1 MDYLLN
7 GRFKNIKFISLYRF
21 LNTAEIAPFVSG
33 SNLTFFVPTD
43 AAFERLG
50 FDILPDDILGSE
62 MGVKML
68 LNHFVK
74 GRLYDR
80 DLKND
85 MLFETV
91 GGETLRIRRMGSNV
105 TVNQANI
112 IESEVFVYNLGT
124 MFYLDDVLYS
134 NYLLGN
140 PPVTTTTTSAA
151 VTNNPGQQKTTA
163 QVIAGSTAADAELV
177 PNEITVPNGTEEDF
191 LMDDDEIIT
200 PRALPV
206 IVNVV
211 KRAN

>member
-1 MDYLLN
+1 M
-7 GRFKNIKFISLYRF
+7 
-21 LNTAEIAPFVSG
+21 
-33 SNLTFFVPTD
+33 TFFVPTD
-43 AAFERLG
+43 AAFEKLG

-80 DLKND
+80 DLQNEIA
-85 MLFETV
+85 FETI
-91 GGETLRIRRMGSNV
+91 GGETLKISRRGSNV

-124 MFYLDDVLYS
+124 MFYIDDVLYS

-140 PPVTTTTTSAA
+140 PPLTTTTTPAA
-151 VTNNPGQQKTTA
+151 TTTA
-163 QVIAGSTAADAELV
+163 TTPRGSTTMASKGSTAADAELV
-177 PNEITVPNGTEEDF
+177 PKGITEQDDDF
-191 LMDDDEIIT
+191 LLDDDEIIT

-206 IVNVV
+206 LVNVV
-211 KRAN
+211 GAKQEN

>member
-1 MDYLLN
+1 M
-7 GRFKNIKFISLYRF
+7 
-21 LNTAEIAPFVSG
+21 
-33 SNLTFFVPTD
+33 TFFVPTD
-43 AAFERLG
+43 AAFEKLG

-80 DLKND
+80 DLQNEIA
-85 MLFETV
+85 FETI
-91 GGETLRIRRMGSNV
+91 GGETLKISRRGSNV

-124 MFYLDDVLYS
+124 MFYIDDVLYS

-140 PPVTTTTTSAA
+140 PPLTTTTTQAA
-151 VTNNPGQQKTTA
+151 TTTA
-163 QVIAGSTAADAELV
+163 TTPRGSTTMASKGSTAADAELV
-177 PNEITVPNGTEEDF
+177 PKGITEQDDDF
-191 LMDDDEIIT
+191 LLDDDEIIT

-206 IVNVV
+206 LVNVV
-211 KRAN
+211 GAKQEN

>member
-1 MDYLLN
+1 MI
-7 GRFKNIKFISLYRF
+7 FFSSF

-50 FDILPDDILGSE
+50 LDILPDDILGSQ
-62 MGVKML
+62 MGVKLL

-80 DLKND
+80 DLKD
-85 MLFETV
+85 GVEFETV
-91 GGETLRIRRMGSNV
+91 GGEVLKIHRRSDSNV

-112 IESEVFVYNLGT
+112 IESEMFVYNLGT
-124 MFYLDDVLYS
+124 MFYVDDVLYS

-140 PPVTTTTTSAA
+140 PPATTTTTTATIRSSA
-151 VTNNPGQQKTTA
+151 T
-163 QVIAGSTAADAELV
+163 TAADAELV
-177 PNEITVPNGTEEDF
+177 PSNEMVVTKPSVVVVTEEGEDF
-191 LMDDDEIIT
+191 LMDEDEIIT

-206 IVNVV
+206 LVNLV
-211 KRAN
+211 KKQEGN

>member
-1 MDYLLN
+1 M
-7 GRFKNIKFISLYRF
+7 
-21 LNTAEIAPFVSG
+21 
-33 SNLTFFVPTD
+33 PTD
-43 AAFERLG
+43 AAFEKLG

-80 DLKND
+80 DLQNEIA
-85 MLFETV
+85 FETI
-91 GGETLRIRRMGSNV
+91 GGETLKISRRGSNV

-124 MFYLDDVLYS
+124 MFYIDDVLYS

-140 PPVTTTTTSAA
+140 PPLTTTTTQAA
-151 VTNNPGQQKTTA
+151 TTTA
-163 QVIAGSTAADAELV
+163 TTPRGSTTMASKGSTAADAELV
-177 PNEITVPNGTEEDF
+177 PKGITEQDDDF
-191 LMDDDEIIT
+191 LLDDDEIIT

-206 IVNVV
+206 LVNVV
-211 KRAN
+211 GAKQEN

>member
-1 MDYLLN
+1 M
-7 GRFKNIKFISLYRF
+7 
-21 LNTAEIAPFVSG
+21 
-33 SNLTFFVPTD
+33 PTD
-43 AAFERLG
+43 AAFEKLG

-80 DLKND
+80 DLQNEIA
-85 MLFETV
+85 FETI
-91 GGETLRIRRMGSNV
+91 GGETLKISRRGSNV

-124 MFYLDDVLYS
+124 MFYIDDVLYS

-140 PPVTTTTTSAA
+140 PPLTTTTTPAA
-151 VTNNPGQQKTTA
+151 TTTA
-163 QVIAGSTAADAELV
+163 TTPRGSTTMASKGSTAADAELV
-177 PNEITVPNGTEEDF
+177 PKGITEQDDDF
-191 LMDDDEIIT
+191 LLDDDEIIT

-206 IVNVV
+206 LVNVV
-211 KRAN
+211 GAKQEN

>member
-1 MDYLLN
+1 M
-7 GRFKNIKFISLYRF
+7 
-21 LNTAEIAPFVSG
+21 
-33 SNLTFFVPTD
+33 PTD

-80 DLKND
+80 DLQNEIA
-85 MLFETV
+85 FETV
-91 GGETLRIRRMGSNV
+91 GGETLKIRRRATNV

-124 MFYLDDVLYS
+124 MFYIDDVLFS

-140 PPVTTTTTSAA
+140 PPVTTQATPATKVTTVAGRA
-151 VTNNPGQQKTTA
+151 TTP
-163 QVIAGSTAADAELV
+163 QIQTGTGSTAADAELV
-177 PNEITVPNGTEEDF
+177 PNEVTIGPSHTEYDF
-191 LMDDDEIIT
+191 SLDEDEIIT

-206 IVNVV
+206 MNVVNVGAQ
-211 KRAN
+211 KQNN

>member
-1 MDYLLN
+1 M
-7 GRFKNIKFISLYRF
+7 
-21 LNTAEIAPFVSG
+21 SG

-43 AAFERLG
+43 TAFERLG

-80 DLKND
+80 DLQND
-85 MLFETV
+85 MFFETI
-91 GGETLRIRRMGSNV
+91 GGETLRIQRKESNV

-124 MFYLDDVLYS
+124 MFYIDDVLYS

-140 PPVTTTTTSAA
+140 PPMTTTVPAKVTPTPTT
-151 VTNNPGQQKTTA
+151 QTTA
-163 QVIAGSTAADAELV
+163 GGKGSTAADSELV
-177 PNEITVPNGTEEDF
+177 PNVVTEANGSEDDF
-191 LMDDDEIIT
+191 LMDEDEVIT

-206 IVNVV
+206 LV
-211 KRAN
+211 KMVAAPTQGVR

>member
-1 MDYLLN
+1 MNLLN
-7 GRFKNIKFISLYRF
+7 LIIVFLRCRF

-80 DLKND
+80 DLQNGIT
-85 MLFETV
+85 FETV
-91 GGETLRIRRMGSNV
+91 GGETLTIHRQGSNV
-105 TVNQANI
+105 TVNQAII

-124 MFYLDDVLYS
+124 MFYVNDVLFS

-140 PPVTTTTTSAA
+140 PPPPPPPTPVTTTTSQGTTADVKGTTTTGGQAA
-151 VTNNPGQQKTTA
+151 VP
-163 QVIAGSTAADAELV
+163 GSTAADAELV
-177 PNEITVPNGTEEDF
+177 PVATEYDF
-191 LMDDDEIIT
+191 MLDDDEIVT

-206 IVNVV
+206 LVNVV
-211 KRAN
+211 APHQN

>member
-1 MDYLLN
+1 MYCYVLLH
-7 GRFKNIKFISLYRF
+7 FRF

-80 DLKND
+80 DLQNEIV
-85 MLFETV
+85 FETV
-91 GGETLRIRRMGSNV
+91 GGEMLKIRREGLSNV

-124 MFYLDDVLYS
+124 MFYIDDVLYS

-140 PPVTTTTTSAA
+140 PPTTTATTPGSK
-151 VTNNPGQQKTTA
+151 VTIPVGQTTVYA
-163 QVIAGSTAADAELV
+163 GIAGSTAADAELV
-177 PNEITVPNGTEEDF
+177 PNVITVPNGGHEDEF
-191 LMDDDEIIT
+191 LLDEDEIIT

-211 KRAN
+211 AGKKGN

>member
-1 MDYLLN
+1 M
-7 GRFKNIKFISLYRF
+7 
-21 LNTAEIAPFVSG
+21 
-33 SNLTFFVPTD
+33 PTD
-43 AAFERLG
+43 AAFEKLG

-80 DLKND
+80 DLQNEIA
-85 MLFETV
+85 FETI
-91 GGETLRIRRMGSNV
+91 GGETLKVSRRGSNV

-124 MFYLDDVLYS
+124 MFYIDDVLYS

-140 PPVTTTTTSAA
+140 PPLTSTTAPAAAATTTS
-151 VTNNPGQQKTTA
+151 TTPRGTTGTTTVA
-163 QVIAGSTAADAELV
+163 SKGSTAADAELV
-177 PNEITVPNGTEEDF
+177 PKGITERSSDDEDF
-191 LMDDDEIIT
+191 LLDDDEIIT

-206 IVNVV
+206 LVNVV
-211 KRAN
+211 GAKQEK

>member
-1 MDYLLN
+1 MNLIIIE
-7 GRFKNIKFISLYRF
+7 FVCSRF

-80 DLKND
+80 DLQNGIT
-85 MLFETV
+85 FETV
-91 GGETLRIRRMGSNV
+91 GGETLTVHRQGSNV
-105 TVNQANI
+105 TVNQAII

-124 MFYLDDVLYS
+124 MFYVNDVLFS

-140 PPVTTTTTSAA
+140 PPPPPPLMTTTATSQGTTVEGKVTTTG
-151 VTNNPGQQKTTA
+151 GQA
-163 QVIAGSTAADAELV
+163 GPGSTATDAELV
-177 PNEITVPNGTEEDF
+177 PAVATEYDF
-191 LMDDDEIIT
+191 MLDDDEIVT

-206 IVNVV
+206 LVNVV
-211 KRAN
+211 APHQN